1 MDIYSKSEA
10 TRVQVGES
18 VLPLTEFATAFQTL
32 LIMHTSNFDNVR
44 WLGVPVWQDVMSLW
58 TIQETIAEIRPSLII
73 ETGTNQGGS
82 ALFYASLCDL
92 MGKGSVV
99 TVDIEKM
106 HELSHPRIEWLI
118 GSSVAPEIL
127 SRVAA
132 RVAAA
137 EGPVMVILDSD
148 HSQSHVERELESY
161 SPFVTPGSY
170 LLVQDGIID
179 VLEMFAAG
187 RPGPLPALEQFV
199 ANHPHFEVDDARC
212 QRFIV
217 THHPRGWLR
226 RVR

>member
-1 MDIYSKSEA
+1 MDIYNKNEVS
-10 TRVQVGES
+10 RVQIGEA

-44 WLGVPVWQDVMSLW
+44 WLGVPVWQDVLSLW

-73 ETGTNQGGS
+73 ETGTNRGGS
-82 ALFYASLCDL
+82 ALFYASLCEL

-99 TVDIEKM
+99 TIDIEKM
-106 HELSHPRIEWLI
+106 HDLSHPRIEWLI
-118 GSSVAPEIL
+118 GSSLAPEIVA
-127 SRVAA
+127 RVAA
-132 RVAAA
+132 RVDDS

-148 HSQSHVERELESY
+148 HSQSHVTGELERY

-179 VLEMFAAG
+179 ALPMFADG

-199 ANHPHFEVDDARC
+199 QHHPNFEVDDVRC

>member
-1 MDIYSKSEA
+1 MDIYNKNEV
-10 TRVQVGES
+10 TRVQIGES
-18 VLPLTEFATAFQTL
+18 VLPLCEFATAFQTL
-32 LIMHTSNFDNVR
+32 LIMHTSNYDNVR
-44 WLGVPVWQDVMSLW
+44 WLGVPVWQDVLSLW

-73 ETGTNQGGS
+73 ETGTNRGGS

-106 HELSHPRIEWLI
+106 HDLSHPRIEWLI
-118 GSSVAPEIL
+118 GSSLAPEIL

-132 RVAAA
+132 RVAGAD
-137 EGPVMVILDSD
+137 GPVMVILDSD
-148 HSQSHVERELESY
+148 HSRSHVAGELESY

-179 VLEMFAAG
+179 ALPMFAAG
-187 RPGPLPALEQFV
+187 RPGPLPALEQFLKQ
-199 ANHPHFEVDDARC
+199 HPNFEVDDARC

-226 RVR
+226 RVK

>member
-1 MDIYSKSEA
+1 MDIYNKNEVM
-10 TRVQVGES
+10 RVQVGES
-18 VLPLTEFATAFQTL
+18 VLPLTEFARAFQTL
-32 LIMHTSNFDNVR
+32 LIMHTSNFGNVS

-73 ETGTNQGGS
+73 ETGTNRGGS

-92 MGKGSVV
+92 MEKGNVV

-106 HELSHPRIEWLI
+106 HDLTHPRIEWLI
-118 GSSVAPEIL
+118 GSSLAPEIL

-137 EGPVMVILDSD
+137 DGPVMVILDSD
-148 HSQSHVERELESY
+148 HSQSHVAGELESY

-179 VLEMFAAG
+179 ALPMFANA
-187 RPGPLPALEQFV
+187 RPGPLPALERFLV
-199 ANHPHFEVDDARC
+199 HHPNFEVDAARC

-226 RVR
+226 RAN

>member
-1 MDIYSKSEA
+1 MDIYSKNEA

-32 LIMHTSNFDNVR
+32 LIMHTSNYSNVH
-44 WLGVPVWQDVMSLW
+44 WLGVPVWQDVLSLW
-58 TIQETIAEIRPSLII
+58 TIQETIAEIRPRLII
-73 ETGTNQGGS
+73 ETGTNRGGS

-92 MGKGSVV
+92 MGQGGVV
-99 TVDIEKM
+99 TIDIEKM
-106 HELSHPRIEWLI
+106 HDLSHPRIEWLI
-118 GSSVAPEIL
+118 GSSLAPEIL
-127 SRVAA
+127 SRVAE

-137 EGPVMVILDSD
+137 DGPVMVILDSD
-148 HSQSHVERELESY
+148 HSQSHVAGELESY

-179 VLEMFAAG
+179 ALPMFADG
-187 RPGPLPALEQFV
+187 RPGPLPALEQFLV
-199 ANHPHFEVDDARC
+199 QHPNFEVDEARC

-226 RVR
+226 RVT